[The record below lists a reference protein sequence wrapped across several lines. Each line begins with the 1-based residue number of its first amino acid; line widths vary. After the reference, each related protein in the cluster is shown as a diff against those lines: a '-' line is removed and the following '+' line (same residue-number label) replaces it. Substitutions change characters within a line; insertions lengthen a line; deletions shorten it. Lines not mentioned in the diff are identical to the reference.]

1 MAARSRPN
9 PLIPTPRAAVPVLVL
24 SLATMPMV
32 MTMTGCPPV
41 PEAQTEITGN
51 LAEVRIKGARY
62 TLEVAAVPD
71 VRTKGL
77 GGRTEIAETGG
88 MIFVF
93 PPSQVDVHEFVMRD
107 CPIDIDI
114 IYTDGIGRVL
124 AVHEM
129 KAEPARGSLKDA
141 DGKPVYEGEPGD
153 FDLNKLPTRERFD
166 GALKY
171 ESRLKRYSSKFRST
185 FAIELRA
192 GSIKKLGVKEGDVV
206 DFDHAGLKK
215 MAR

>member
-1 MAARSRPN
+1 MAARQR
-9 PLIPTPRAAVPVLVL
+9 LTAAPMLVCL
-24 SLATMPMV
+24 LVGPPMV
-32 MTMTGCPPV
+32 TTMTGCPPA
-41 PEAQTEITGN
+41 PETKPAIEGN
-51 LAEVRIKGARY
+51 LADVRIKG
-62 TLEVAAVPD
+62 TGFKLEIAALPD

-93 PPSQVDVHEFVMRD
+93 PPSQVMVHEFVMRD

-114 IYTDGIGRVL
+114 IYTDGVGRVT
-124 AVHEM
+124 AAHEM
-129 KAEPARGSLKDA
+129 KAEPPRGSLKDS
-141 DGKPVYEGEPGD
+141 DGKAIYEGEPGD
-153 FDLNKLPTRERFD
+153 WDLNKLPTRERFD
-166 GALKY
+166 GAVKY
-171 ESRLKRYSSKFRST
+171 ESRLKKYSSKFRST
-185 FAIELRA
+185 FAIELKA